1 VQEAG
6 RSLGAIAFR
15 VRLGTAA
22 SPAPPDRGD
31 RRRCL
36 KPEVAAFM
44 EAPTMP

>member
-6 RSLGAIAFR
+6 KSLGATAFR
-15 VRLGTAA
+15 VHSGTAA

-31 RRRCL
+31 HRCCL